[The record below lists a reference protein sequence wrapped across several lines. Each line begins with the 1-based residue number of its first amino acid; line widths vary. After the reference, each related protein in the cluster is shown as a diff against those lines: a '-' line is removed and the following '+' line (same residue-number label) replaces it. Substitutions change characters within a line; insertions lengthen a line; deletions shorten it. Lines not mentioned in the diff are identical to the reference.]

1 MKYTLESTPE
11 YNRWFSRLKDRTTK
25 TRILARLSRIEN
37 GNFGDHKTLTK
48 NLFELR
54 LFFGPGWR
62 IYYTIKNNTLVL
74 LLTAGEKTSQT
85 KDIAK
90 ASELLASL
98 ENKK

>member
-1 MKYTLESTPE
+1 MRYTLESTAE
-11 YNRWFSRLKDRTTK
+11 YNRWFSKLKDPTTK
-25 TRILARLSRIEN
+25 GRILARLNRIEN
-37 GNFGDHKTLTK
+37 GNFGDHKTITK

-62 IYYTIKNNTLVL
+62 IYYTLKNNTIVL

-90 ASELLASL
+90 AIELKSKL
-98 ENKK
+98 EN

>member
-1 MKYTLESTPE
+1 MRYTLESTAE
-11 YNRWFSRLKDRTTK
+11 YNRWFSKLKDPTTK
-25 TRILARLSRIEN
+25 GRILARLNRIEN
-37 GNFGDHKTLTK
+37 GNFGDNKTITK

-62 IYYTIKNNTLVL
+62 IYYTLKNNTIVL

-90 ASELLASL
+90 AIELKSKL
-98 ENKK
+98 EN